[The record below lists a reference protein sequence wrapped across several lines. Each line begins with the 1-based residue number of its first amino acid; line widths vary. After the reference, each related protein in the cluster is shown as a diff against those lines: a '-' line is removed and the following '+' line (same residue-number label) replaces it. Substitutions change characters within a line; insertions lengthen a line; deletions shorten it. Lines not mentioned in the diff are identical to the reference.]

1 MRHLLVIGLMLLL
14 SAPVLSTPAYSMFT
28 SKKTATWNLQGA
40 GHATD
45 NKWSNQVSTMTVG
58 PDAVNILGLQEAGS
72 PPPSAQSLGPPPNFS
87 NPDNLTTPVTAY
99 LWQVR
104 RNEYRYIYFSDNDAG
119 AHRVNVAI
127 VTDEIPDEVVIL
139 RPTSSSPSARPL
151 LGVRFGN
158 EYYFSI
164 HADANGGNNSTNTII
179 AIHNYVHNSP
189 HGENFFIMGDWNRSP
204 TRLNTQ
210 VQANA
215 PYLTNRIRITSAH
228 GTATQVSGGNLDY
241 AVLGTT
247 NPALY
252 PNITAFTAILA
263 LLSIRGTIV
272 SDHTPVRFN
281 PP

>member
-1 MRHLLVIGLMLLL
+1 MRRLLVIGIMSLLI
-14 SAPVLSTPAYSMFT
+14 APVMSTPAFSMFT
-28 SKKTATWNLQGA
+28 SKTTATWNLQGA
-40 GHATD
+40 GHRTD
-45 NKWSNQVSTMTVG
+45 SKWHNQVSMMVVG

-72 PPPSAQSLGPPPNFS
+72 PPPSAISQGTPAHFS
-87 NPDNLTTPVTAY
+87 NPDGLGTPVTEY
-99 LWQVR
+99 LWPVR
-104 RNEYRYIYFSDNDAG
+104 SGQYRYVYFSDNDQG

-127 VTDEIPDEVVIL
+127 VTDQVPDEVVIL
-139 RPTSSSPSARPL
+139 RPTSGSPSARPL

-164 HADANGGNNSTNTII
+164 HADANGGNNSTNTIL
-179 AIHNYVHNSP
+179 AIHNYVYHSP

-204 TRLNTQ
+204 TQLETQ

-215 PYLTNRIRITSAH
+215 PFLTNRIRITSAH

-247 NPALY
+247 NPGLF